1 MTWRPQTTFK
11 NGEVSPRLDGM
22 ADMNVY
28 EASCRKLEGG
38 IVSSDGTIQKR
49 NGTYY
54 VGNTVFDVPSS
65 VNTDTYT
72 SLACKLIP
80 YQHKSD
86 IYALVFEVIQ
96 DSNGAKFSVIRAVVN
111 NVLQQVTGVTTAG
124 GKGGFNLF
132 AKSNLP
138 FKAHG
143 TLYTSTSEP
152 KNYLPPGTTGSNVN
166 NFTTAFGLH
175 NFTAEQ
181 VPELEYFQHQDRLIV
196 MHSDNYPIEVFV
208 EKGTISTRMY
218 ECSGRSPQVDRRG
231 DAMTMS
237 VTSTSNTGDAGVDW
251 TDEGTLETT
260 KDYFT
265 NEDFGSIYRIGHITY
280 SALYN
285 DYDHPSHGLR
295 VESQMGLY
303 VKIDRVVNPRKAHYA
318 TIHSL
323 NMDGSGSAA
332 FNRLDTIIEDPDDW
346 EGPFVNSGIT
356 MDFTASPRTDLA
368 DGDTAND
375 HRFFTSRLTSV
386 TMPSEMTAHQ
396 LVGCIVADPVST
408 TEDHF
413 YQIAEVNS
421 GTSTTNPTSSIEF
434 NAFAINNFGAN
445 AQTAE
450 NAKIY
455 RLRDKKTDKLKPVL
469 TMKNLAQSGN
479 SINSDGFA
487 SRSLKAMFT
496 VMKEHVVNIY
506 VGNVDNDE
514 LKDVVPE
521 GHETFFDTYNRGDV
535 TDPASE
541 VQLGGILY
549 INGGTFAV
557 TGRGDN
563 MITAKCITPP
573 RYAVPTSKYSLG
585 WSHAVGF
592 PSAGT
597 SHQGRVF
604 FGGFKN
610 AKQVVVGSY
619 VDEPDRWD
627 LGGTAP
633 DGIHFI
639 VNDLRGSQV
648 RFMKSAQDLIIG
660 TDSGEFSVKG
670 SPLSAVS
677 AGVDRQSS
685 YGSASIRPVMVGT
698 FILFVQKDKKT
709 VRAMQYID
717 QRQRYTSANVSSPH
731 EHFFRDATIEEMVIW
746 ETTED
751 PVVIFRLSSGEYL
764 GVRVNENAGFFG
776 WSKLKL
782 PTGASLCP
790 TRNYLANASG
800 DRTTGDDFYIAVDAG
815 NYYELHRY
823 DNTLF
828 LDQAVDINI
837 SASSATSLVFPD
849 AIFRA
854 ADDSALSAEIEH
866 LDGETVSVVLDG
878 VYKGEFTVAA
888 GSPSTVDISSLSL
901 SSTPTTAVV
910 GKKIEMKVQPR
921 VPEVIVPPGSTLG
934 KVKNY
939 SSVIV
944 NLNNSKAVQ
953 VNGYEADGSTFNP
966 AAASHPQLQGWYEVP
981 VAGLYGIQP
990 ELEISSDR
998 PYPVEIAGITIDVS
1012 VEG

>member
-38 IVSSDGTIQKR
+38 IVSSDGTVQKR

-54 VGNTVFDVPSS
+54 VGNTVFNVPSS

-80 YQHKSD
+80 YQNKND
-86 IYALVFEVIQ
+86 IFALVFEVIQ

-111 NVLQQVTGVTTAG
+111 NVLQQVVGVTTAG
-124 GKGGFNLF
+124 GKGGFKLL

-143 TLYTSTSEP
+143 TLYTSTSEL
-152 KNYLPPGTTGSNVN
+152 KNYLPPGTTNSNTN

-181 VPELEYFQHQDRLIV
+181 VPELEYFQHQDKLIV
-196 MHSDNYPIEVFV
+196 MHPDNYPIEVFV
-208 EKGTISTRMY
+208 EKGSISTRMY

-231 DAMTMS
+231 DTMTMS
-237 VTSTSNTGDAGVDW
+237 VTSTSNTGDSNVDW
-251 TDEGTLETT
+251 TDRGILETT
-260 KDYFT
+260 KDYFS
-265 NEDFGSIYRIGHITY
+265 NEDFGNIYRIGHITY
-280 SALYN
+280 SLEAT
-285 DYDHPSHGLR
+285 DYEAPDHGQK

-303 VKIDRVVNPRKAHYA
+303 VKIDKVENPRKARYA
-318 TIHSL
+318 TIHNI
-323 NMDGSGSAA
+323 NMDGGSGD
-332 FNRLDTIIEDPDDW
+332 FPRLDTVIEDPEDW
-346 EGPFVNSGIT
+346 EGPFVESGLQ
-356 MDFTASPRTDLA
+356 MSFTASARTDLSN
-368 DGDTAND
+368 GDTAND

-386 TMPSEMTAHQ
+386 TIPSGMTAHQ
-396 LVGCIVADPVST
+396 LVGCIVVEPFNSSKDY
-408 TEDHF
+408 F

-421 GTSTTNPTSSIEF
+421 GTSTTNPTSSIEL
-434 NAFAINNFGAN
+434 NAFSINNLTT
-445 AQTAE
+445 QTAT

-455 RLRDKKTDKLKPVL
+455 RLRDRKTDKLKPVL
-469 TMKNLAQSGN
+469 TMKNLIDGTT
-479 SINSDGFA
+479 INSDGFA
-487 SRSLKAMFT
+487 ARSEKAMFT
-496 VMKEHVVNIY
+496 VLKGQVVNIY
-506 VGNVDNDE
+506 VGNVDADD

-541 VQLGGILY
+541 VQIGGILY
-549 INGGTFAV
+549 LNGGTFAV
-557 TGRGDN
+557 TARGDN
-563 MITAKCITPP
+563 MITAKCITSP
-573 RYAVPTSKYSLG
+573 RYTVPTSKYSLG

-648 RFMKSAQDLIIG
+648 RFMKSAEDLIIG

-670 SPLSAVS
+670 SPLSAIS

-717 QRQRYTSANVSSPH
+717 QRQRYTSANVSSAH
-731 EHFFRDATIEEMVIW
+731 EHFFRDATIEEMVVW
-746 ETTED
+746 ETSED

-815 NYYELHRY
+815 DYYELHRY
-823 DNTLF
+823 DNTVF

-854 ADDSALSAEIEH
+854 ADNSALSAEIEH

-966 AAASHPQLQGWYEVP
+966 AATSHPQLQGWYEVP